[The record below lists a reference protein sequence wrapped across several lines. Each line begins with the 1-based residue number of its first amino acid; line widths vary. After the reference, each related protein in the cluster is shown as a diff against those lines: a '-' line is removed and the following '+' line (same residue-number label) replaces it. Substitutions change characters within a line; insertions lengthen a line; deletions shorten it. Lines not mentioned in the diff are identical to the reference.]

1 MMGSSGSGNGSRHLD
16 PGRVHELVMRRKP
29 YDLLHY
35 LNSIPGASE
44 DPHCRQIKYV
54 AETLLLLMRRGLV
67 PGDKTLIVDWARNAW
82 LNATQS
88 RLFSSQMVGGGPSN
102 FTSDAGYNMHPHNS
116 SSYSG
121 RMLTNEPGSND
132 FRHAAMHNQLSAS
145 NPRNHT
151 ATFPPQQAN
160 STDAY
165 VPLRN
170 NSKLGHDMHPHNSS
184 SYSGRM
190 STNEPGLRDTAT
202 HNQLSAS
209 YSRNHTATFPQLQ
222 LNSNDVMLDETFAF
236 NPGTHASAYVPSG
249 GYYTLGHK
257 MHPQNSNS
265 NSGRML
271 TNKPGSNGLRDTATH
286 NQLSASYS
294 QNHTATFPQLQLN
307 SNDVI
312 LDETSTFNPGTH
324 ASEYV
329 PSRGYYTLGHNMH
342 PHNSSSYSERMLTN
356 EPCSN
361 EVRDAAMHNQ
371 LSASNSRN
379 YTATFPPVQ
388 ANSNDVPLDETSAF
402 NSGTHASAYVPLRD
416 NPTLAQAFN
425 ELLDNIFSPQ
435 KHGTG
440 TVGPLWPCHP
450 GSEQKRKVLPTVD
463 IKGKRPASMK
473 VTTLRLNVASL
484 VAEDGIN
491 SAAGVLIRNG
501 STAQFVGASCFSP
514 ILRREPA
521 LLLAAACC
529 KGIKIALS
537 YQPASITLE
546 SHLLPLLNPLYASS
560 DQPPDVVQL
569 KEFLSQGYPHFV
581 VRDIPEESNRAACEL
596 ALNVL
601 HLRESYMFFNDP
613 PEWLVPYLDQ

>member
-1 MMGSSGSGNGSRHLD
+1 
-16 PGRVHELVMRRKP
+16 
-29 YDLLHY
+29 
-35 LNSIPGASE
+35 
-44 DPHCRQIKYV
+44 
-54 AETLLLLMRRGLV
+54 
-67 PGDKTLIVDWARNAW
+67 
-82 LNATQS
+82 
-88 RLFSSQMVGGGPSN
+88 
-102 FTSDAGYNMHPHNS
+102 MHPHNS

-160 STDAY
+160 STD
-165 VPLRN
+165 
-170 NSKLGHDMHPHNSS
+170 GHDMHPHNSS

-222 LNSNDVMLDETFAF
+222 LNSND
-236 NPGTHASAYVPSG
+236 
-249 GYYTLGHK
+249 GHK

-271 TNKPGSNGLRDTATH
+271 TNKPGLRDTATH

-294 QNHTATFPQLQLN
+294 RNHTATFPQLQLN

-361 EVRDAAMHNQ
+361 EVRDAVMHNQ

-435 KHGTG
+435 KHGTR

-613 PEWLVPYLDQ
+613 PEWLVPYL

>member
-16 PGRVHELVMRRKP
+16 PGRVHELVTRRKP

-35 LNSIPGASE
+35 LNSVPGASE

-132 FRHAAMHNQLSAS
+132 LRHAAMHNQLSAS

-151 ATFPPQQAN
+151 ATFPPEQAN

-222 LNSNDVMLDETFAF
+222 LNSNDVMLDETSAF

-271 TNKPGSNGLRDTATH
+271 TNKPGLRDIATH

-294 QNHTATFPQLQLN
+294 RNHTATFPQLQLN
-307 SNDVI
+307 SND
-312 LDETSTFNPGTH
+312 
-324 ASEYV
+324 
-329 PSRGYYTLGHNMH
+329 GHN
-342 PHNSSSYSERMLTN
+342 NSSSYSGRMLTN

-379 YTATFPPVQ
+379 CTATFPPVQ
-388 ANSNDVPLDETSAF
+388 ANSNDVLLDETTAF

-435 KHGTG
+435 KHGTR

-450 GSEQKRKVLPTVD
+450 GSEQNRKVLPTVD

-491 SAAGVLIRNG
+491 SAAGVLIRDG
-501 STAQFVGASCFSP
+501 STAQFISASCFSP

-569 KEFLSQGYPHFV
+569 KEFLSQGYPHFI

-601 HLRESYMFFNDP
+601 HLRESYMFFNDL